1 MKYTWLVER
10 VKAVQGVRDY
20 LGVGYIEAVSKYN
33 EIIEFL
39 DTTKILENEHN
50 LHNTSLD
57 SIVFGLRYR
66 GIISFETQDD
76 VEDKKE
82 QERRIIVSR
91 ENKKA
96 QEWFDKQTDF
106 DKEMINR
113 LIKMNQIGPV
123 MG

>member
-1 MKYTWLVER
+1 MKYTWLVKR
-10 VKAVQGVRDY
+10 VKAVQAVRDY

-39 DTTKILENEHN
+39 DGTKNLENEHN
-50 LHNTSLD
+50 LHNSSLG
-57 SIVFGLRYR
+57 SIAFGLRYR

-82 QERRIIVSR
+82 QERQTIISH

-96 QEWFDKQTDF
+96 KEWFDKQTEF
-106 DKEMINR
+106 DQEMINR
-113 LIKMNQIGPV
+113 LIRMNQVGPA